1 MKKVTLATIVV
12 LLLSFLNSIFGQ
24 TNIREDFM
32 DAEFFLSEEDYKE
45 ALYSYLKVYKAGY
58 QENANINYRIGICYL
73 NIPGQKEY
81 SIKYLEKAIT
91 NISDKWDDGNF
102 KDESAPTDAYLYL
115 GNAYRIN
122 YRLDDAINA
131 YKKYRETLNI
141 NHTENIEYTNQQIIS
156 CERAKSAIL
165 KPVSLLK
172 ENMGKKFNS
181 KAINYHPVFS
191 GDRSAMVFMSQLRFY
206 DGVFY
211 VKKINGSW
219 SNSMNITPQ
228 IESDGDQYITSLS
241 FDGKKLFLVKVG
253 NFDGDVFVSEYSSGR
268 WMPSKS
274 IGKPINSKFFE
285 SHSSISPDGKTLYFT
300 SNRKESIGQMDIFTS
315 RLDDEGNWSEP
326 KNLGPTVNTR
336 LNEETPFIDVDGKTL
351 FFSSQGHE
359 TIGGYDFFKTIK
371 QGDGTWSKPEALPY
385 PINTTDDD
393 LFFFPSDKMNS
404 GYLTLYDHVGVG
416 SGDFYYIEILPESP
430 AHIES
435 GKISNQDSTIVFQE
449 APIDTIVKKPLIEPS
464 FQQEPEE
471 TPSTRH
477 VIKPILDSTIVFQDA
492 SIDTIVK
499 KPLIEP
505 SFQEEP
511 KETPSTRHIIK
522 PIFFEFDS
530 YSLSEISKEKL
541 DAIIN
546 VCKIYPEIQLEVR
559 GHCDALGSDQYNLN
573 LSEKRSNSVIKYLV
587 DKGINHERLL
597 PRGCS
602 ETENVAINTF
612 PDGRDSEEGR
622 KLNRRVEF
630 KIMNNI
636 GAIIVTDPVEVPEN
650 LKIK

>member
-1 MKKVTLATIVV
+1 MKKITLAIIVV

-24 TNIREDFM
+24 TNIREDYI

-45 ALYSYLKVYKAGY
+45 ALYSYLNVYNAGY

-73 NIPGQKEY
+73 NIPGQKES

-91 NISDKWDDGNF
+91 NISDNWVEGNF
-102 KDESAPTDAYLYL
+102 KDETAPTDAYLYL

-131 YKKYRETLNI
+131 YKKYRETLDI
-141 NHTENIEYTNQQIIS
+141 NRTENIEYTNQQIIS
-156 CERAKSAIL
+156 CERAKKVIL
-165 KPVSLLK
+165 TPVSLIM
-172 ENMGKKFNS
+172 ENMGTKFNS
-181 KAINYHPVFS
+181 KNMNYHAVFS

-211 VKKINGSW
+211 IKKINGAW

-241 FDGKKLFLVKVG
+241 FDGKKLFLVKVS

-285 SHSSISPDGKTLYFT
+285 SHCSISPDGKTLYFT
-300 SNRKESIGQMDIFTS
+300 SNRKESIGGMDIFTS
-315 RLDDEGNWSEP
+315 SLDDAGNWSEP
-326 KNLGPTVNTR
+326 KNLSSIVNTR

-371 QGDGTWSKPEALPY
+371 QEDGSWSAPEPLPY

-404 GYLTLYDHVGVG
+404 GYLTLYDPSGFG
-416 SGDFYYIEILPESP
+416 SGDLYYIEILPESL

-435 GKISNQDSTIVFQE
+435 GKIPKQDSTIVLE
-449 APIDTIVKKPLIEPS
+449 GPSIDTLVKKSSIETT
-464 FQQEPEE
+464 FREEPKE
-471 TPSTRH
+471 TPS
-477 VIKPILDSTIVFQDA
+477 
-492 SIDTIVK
+492 
-499 KPLIEP
+499 
-505 SFQEEP
+505 
-511 KETPSTRHIIK
+511 ETPSTRHIIK
-522 PIFFEFDS
+522 PVFFEFDS

-541 DAIIN
+541 NAIID
-546 VCKIYPEIQLEVR
+546 VFKIYPEIQLEVR

-573 LSEKRSNSVIKYLV
+573 LSEKRSNSVIKYLI
-587 DKGINHERLL
+587 DNGISQDRLF
-597 PRGCS
+597 PKGCS

-612 PDGRDSEEGR
+612 PDGRDSQEGR

-630 KIMNNI
+630 KILNNI
-636 GAIIVTDPVEVPEN
+636 GTMIVSGPVEVPET